1 MNSKLRN
8 FDWILQSAVVL
19 LLTLSVAV
27 IFSTTFDKSGGAIDA
42 LQQSVFALLGLGLVA
57 VFGVTDYRVFRRTA
71 GVLYFA
77 MVISLLA
84 VKFIGSSAL
93 GAQRWIDLGI
103 FQFQPS
109 EFSKIVMVI
118 VLAKIFADNQKDISS
133 RRTFL
138 RSVAYTAVPILLVA
152 SQPDLGTA
160 MVIGATWLGMAIA
173 AGVPK
178 RFFAATFGAMAAAF
192 PIMWLFVFRDYQ
204 KNRVLTFINPANDPL
219 GAGYNVK
226 QAQIAVGSGGLW
238 GRALGQGTQS
248 QLNFLPVQHTD
259 FIFAVLAEELG
270 FVGALFLLALL
281 GVVAFRALQI
291 ARGAKDFFGYML
303 AIGIMTIIVFQT
315 MINVG
320 MNIGIMP
327 VTGIPL
333 PFVSYGGTSILMILF
348 AVGILQSVATR
359 KEGRF
364 SVRAQE
370 SPVFG

>member
-1 MNSKLRN
+1 MNRLRN
-8 FDWILQSAVVL
+8 FDWILQAAVLL

-42 LQQSVFALLGLGLVA
+42 LQQAFFAAVGLSLVA
-57 VFGVTDYRVFRRTA
+57 IFGMTDYRVFRRTA
-71 GVLYFA
+71 GVLYFC
-77 MVISLLA
+77 MIVSLLA
-84 VKFIGSSAL
+84 VKLIGASAL
-93 GAQRWIDLGI
+93 GATRWINLGF

-109 EFSKIVMVI
+109 EFAKIVMVI
-118 VLAKIFADNQKDISS
+118 VLAKIFADRQKNLDAG
-133 RRTFL
+133 RTFVVSL
-138 RSVAYTAVPILLVA
+138 AYTLIPTFLVA

-160 MVIGATWLGMAIA
+160 MVLMATWLGMAVA

-178 RFFAATFGAMAAAF
+178 RFFAMGLGSAIAAF
-192 PIMWLFVFRDYQ
+192 PVFWFFIFHDYQ
-204 KNRVLTFINPANDPL
+204 KNRLLTFINPANDPL

-270 FVGALFLLALL
+270 FIGAMFLLALL
-281 GVVAFRALQI
+281 GIVAFRALQI
-291 ARGAKDFFGYML
+291 ARGAKDFYGYQL
-303 AIGIMTIIVFQT
+303 AIGIMTVILFQT
-315 MINVG
+315 LVNVG
-320 MNIGIMP
+320 MNTGIMP

-333 PFVSYGGTSILMILF
+333 PFMSYGGSSILVLLF
-348 AVGILQSVATR
+348 AIGILQSVATR

-364 SVRAQE
+364 AARAQE